1 MDPILKQQENE
12 INELMNKVKDLEDE
26 LALPDKDFE
35 RKLTERL
42 REEIKANKIR
52 LDEEFKRELQE
63 EKKRIVNQAAREKED
78 LRNENK
84 QLTQEIARL
93 KILMRH
99 GGVMINNK

>member
-1 MDPILKQQENE
+1 M
-12 INELMNKVKDLEDE
+12 KDLEDE
-26 LALPDKDFE
+26 LSLPDKDFE

-84 QLTQEIARL
+84 QLT
-93 KILMRH
+93 
-99 GGVMINNK
+99 

>member
-1 MDPILKQQENE
+1 
-12 INELMNKVKDLEDE
+12 VKDLEDE
-26 LALPDKDFE
+26 LSLPDKDFE

-84 QLTQEIARL
+84 QLT
-93 KILMRH
+93 
-99 GGVMINNK
+99 

>member
-1 MDPILKQQENE
+1 
-12 INELMNKVKDLEDE
+12 MNKVKDLEDE
-26 LALPDKDFE
+26 LSLPDKDFE

-84 QLTQEIARL
+84 QLT
-93 KILMRH
+93 
-99 GGVMINNK
+99 

>member
-26 LALPDKDFE
+26 LTLPDKDFE

>member
-1 MDPILKQQENE
+1 M
-12 INELMNKVKDLEDE
+12 KDLEDE
-26 LALPDKDFE
+26 LSLPDKDFE

-84 QLTQEIARL
+84 
-93 KILMRH
+93 
-99 GGVMINNK
+99 

>member
-1 MDPILKQQENE
+1 M
-12 INELMNKVKDLEDE
+12 EDE

-84 QLTQEIARL
+84 QLT
-93 KILMRH
+93 
-99 GGVMINNK
+99 

>member
-1 MDPILKQQENE
+1 M
-12 INELMNKVKDLEDE
+12 KDLEDE
-26 LALPDKDFE
+26 LSLPDKDFE

-52 LDEEFKRELQE
+52 LDEEFKRELQD

-84 QLTQEIARL
+84 QLT
-93 KILMRH
+93 
-99 GGVMINNK
+99 

>member
-1 MDPILKQQENE
+1 M
-12 INELMNKVKDLEDE
+12 KDWEDE
-26 LALPDKDFE
+26 LSLPDKDFE

-84 QLTQEIARL
+84 QLT
-93 KILMRH
+93 
-99 GGVMINNK
+99 

>member
-1 MDPILKQQENE
+1 M
-12 INELMNKVKDLEDE
+12 EDE